1 MLPVIMNFQ
10 HLAYAIA
17 YGGANHLA
25 SYTLQLET
33 RFFCQRMW
41 QSSVSLVGV
50 GAYNAE
56 GPVYPVNRSSPSSIL
71 SFWAVW
77 RSGQPVSTHLAFSF
91 LCWVQPGK
99 AQIKETISV
108 KHNVNFLSCVAI
120 GEALVL
126 VPFLGLVYRQK
137 TLTNSFNSP

>member
-1 MLPVIMNFQ
+1 MFPVIINFQ
-10 HLAYAIA
+10 HLAN
-17 YGGANHLA
+17 GGANHSA
-25 SYTLQLET
+25 SYTLQLDT

-41 QSSVSLVGV
+41 SVSLVGV